1 MEYTQL
7 QAKESL
13 DTVYN
18 EQLITEAEYK
28 AAVNMLNNNEISP
41 EEICTAYIPYLQGIN
56 RHK

>member
-28 AAVNMLNNNEISP
+28 AAVNMLNNNAISP